1 MLLPRIVMT
10 LLVSHEADLVEA
22 NLAYHL
28 ARGVDF
34 AVVTE
39 NRASPAVVEVILKY
53 GKHFKGTIR
62 AQITGARGAAEAL
75 GKAVRTQADSFEQFG
90 YLWVQF
96 ADLSVRVGQP
106 CRCGGTLSRLHPRHA
121 RCTACGAS
129 VIITGDLGMDL
140 AANDA
145 KERSEAPVQ
154 KDAQKGAQQSAQGAT
169 PSPENL
175 QYYTDVRLF
184 SYRQYAE
191 MEVLAGSG
199 KDPMG
204 AEFLLIVSY
213 PLSDGERAPIRAEQV
228 HALDLA

>member
-1 MLLPRIVMT
+1 
-10 LLVSHEADLVEA
+10 
-22 NLAYHL
+22 
-28 ARGVDF
+28 
-34 AVVTE
+34 
-39 NRASPAVVEVILKY
+39 
-53 GKHFKGTIR
+53 
-62 AQITGARGAAEAL
+62 
-75 GKAVRTQADSFEQFG
+75 
-90 YLWVQF
+90 
-96 ADLSVRVGQP
+96 
-106 CRCGGTLSRLHPRHA
+106 
-121 RCTACGAS
+121 
-129 VIITGDLGMDL
+129 MDL

-213 PLSDGERAPIRAEQV
+213 PLSDGERVPIRARPAPNDTRC
-228 HALDLA
+228 HDFRYTRSAI